1 MRIGPFVLTAML
13 LSPMAAMADGYH
25 HHQRGYT
32 TQRSC
37 YKEIY
42 REKYVSG
49 NRRSRGYVKSY
60 LDKVEVPFSSLSWN
74 SPVRNHRQRHN
85 HAYYQHKHA
94 HYFPHTYRRH
104 NRTTYKQVLVSRSS
118 GARLGICSSGNA
130 TTGGLI
136 GGGLAAAISKK
147 DAYAWSIPLGAVLG
161 MGIANADC

>member
-1 MRIGPFVLTAML
+1 MRIRPLVLTAML

-25 HHQRGYT
+25 HQRGYT
-32 TQRSC
+32 TQRTC

-42 REKYVSG
+42 REEYVSG
-49 NRRSRGYVKSY
+49 NRRSKGYVKSY
-60 LDKVEVPFSSLSWN
+60 LDKVEVPCSSLSWN
-74 SPVRNHRQRHN
+74 SPVRKYPHRHN
-85 HAYYQHKHA
+85 HA
-94 HYFPHTYRRH
+94 HYFPHSHRRH
-104 NRTTYKQVLVSRSS
+104 NRPSHQQVLISRSYRTS
-118 GARLGICSSGNA
+118 GGSCSSGNA

>member
-1 MRIGPFVLTAML
+1 MRIRPLVLTAML
-13 LSPMAAMADGYH
+13 LSPITAMADGY

-32 TQRSC
+32 TQRTC

-42 REKYVSG
+42 KEEYVAG
-49 NRRSRGYVKSY
+49 TRSSKGYVKSY
-60 LDKVEVPFSSLSWN
+60 LDKVEVPCSSLSWN
-74 SPVRNHRQRHN
+74 PPVRKYRRRHN
-85 HAYYQHKHA
+85 HAYYQQNHT
-94 HYFPHTYRRH
+94 HYFPHAHRRH
-104 NRTTYKQVLVSRSS
+104 NRPTHQQVLVSRSYRTS
-118 GARLGICSSGNA
+118 GRSCSSGNA

>member
-1 MRIGPFVLTAML
+1 MRIQPLVLTAML

-25 HHQRGYT
+25 HQRGYT

-42 REKYVSG
+42 KEEYVAG
-49 NRRSRGYVKSY
+49 TRSSKGYVKSY
-60 LDKVEVPFSSLSWN
+60 LDKVKVPCSSLSWN
-74 SPVRNHRQRHN
+74 PPVHNYRHHHN
-85 HAYYQHKHA
+85 HVHD
-94 HYFPHTYRRH
+94 FPHTHRRH
-104 NRTTYKQVLVSRSS
+104 YRPNHQRVLVSRSYRTS
-118 GARLGICSSGNA
+118 GGSCSGNT
-130 TTGGLI
+130 TTGGLL

>member
-1 MRIGPFVLTAML
+1 MRIRPLVLTAML

-25 HHQRGYT
+25 HQRRYT
-32 TQRSC
+32 TQRTC

-42 REKYVSG
+42 REEYVSG
-49 NRRSRGYVKSY
+49 NRRSKGYVKSY
-60 LDKVEVPFSSLSWN
+60 LDKVEVPCSSLSWN
-74 SPVRNHRQRHN
+74 SPVRKYPHHHNHGYYRHN
-85 HAYYQHKHA
+85 HA
-94 HYFPHTYRRH
+94 HYFPHSHHRH
-104 NRTTYKQVLVSRSS
+104 NRPSHQQVLISRSYRTS
-118 GARLGICSSGNA
+118 GGSCSSGNA